1 MRSSAC
7 GWSWP
12 LSCSFI
18 VWYFSAK
25 DVSSFHGCTF
35 AARCESGQHKWLQVA
50 YNCMKTGAMLRCRTS
65 LHHSGVFWGAGVLS
79 GNKEVVGSD
88 WRLYGEGVRLELLWR
103 LLWLADSLHCRFLGT
118 DWLGCSFTIA
128 VCAHRG
134 LRLVSVCS
142 SRAGARAACWRAAPC
157 VPFPCFAS
165 VYQAC
170 PGTRWLSSHS
180 ILFWCCYHIMKSKRT
195 PAAVVIMFISIQQQ
209 HAFTSSKPTVSNC
222 IYKPKEG
229 GVLFSDVQSHL
240 RDDAWHVRH
249 QLWEHFAHVFSEAVW
264 VTEMVLPLW
273 CGLVHSVEQ
282 RNALTGPNFHVEV
295 AFCPLK
301 RLITSVENNRLW

>member
-1 MRSSAC
+1 MWLKLATFLFLYCLILQWEGRFLFPWLYIC
-7 GWSWP
+7 
-12 LSCSFI
+12 
-18 VWYFSAK
+18 
-25 DVSSFHGCTF
+25 CTMWIW
-35 AARCESGQHKWLQVA
+35 AAQVA
-50 YNCMKTGAMLRCRTS
+50 ASYIQLHENRGDAQMQDFTASQRCLLRGS
-65 LHHSGVFWGAGVLS
+65 VLS

-88 WRLYGEGVRLELLWR
+88 WRLCGEGVRLELLWR
-103 LLWLADSLHCRFLGT
+103 LLWLADSLHCRFLGS

-128 VCAHRG
+128 VCVHRG

-142 SRAGARAACWRAAPC
+142 SGAGARAACWHAAPC

-180 ILFWCCYHIMKSKRT
+180 ILFWCCYHIMKPKRT

-249 QLWEHFAHVFSEAVW
+249 QLWEHFAHVFGEAVW

-273 CGLVHSVEQ
+273 CWLVHSVEQ
-282 RNALTGPNFHVEV
+282 RNALTGPIFDVEV